1 MKICI
6 EKLLYS
12 DTFRI
17 WKEDKMLGPLKSEMT
32 ARTVK
37 SKEDIIKEFAD
48 MIDYTGEIILK
59 SKDEGRRSWI
69 NG

>member
-17 WKEDKMLGPLKSEMT
+17 WKEDKMLGSLKSEMT
-32 ARTVK
+32 AKTVR

-48 MIDYTGEIILK
+48 MIDYDGEMIFK
-59 SKDEGRRSWI
+59 SRKENRRSWI